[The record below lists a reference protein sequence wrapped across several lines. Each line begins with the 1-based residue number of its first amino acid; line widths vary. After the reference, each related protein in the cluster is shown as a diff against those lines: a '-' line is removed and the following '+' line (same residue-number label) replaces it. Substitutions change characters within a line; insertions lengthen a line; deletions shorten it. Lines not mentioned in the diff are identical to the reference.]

1 MTKLLILKIG
11 ENFEPLS
18 RTTHTNFLGF
28 TNVCINTK
36 SLSIIAQKKI
46 LFIRKGKNKYQC
58 VFAKSSSMKALNKRK
73 ININDK

>member
-36 SLSIIAQKKI
+36 SLSIIAQKKC
-46 LFIRKGKNKYQC
+46 LVTKAKTSTNVYSQKEKY
-58 VFAKSSSMKALNKRK
+58 
-73 ININDK
+73 